1 MANET
6 LRTIEGRSVLRM
18 ERRLRHSAE
27 KVWRALTEP
36 EQLGRWFPA
45 SVNLQ
50 PRIGS
55 RVDYLMDGEPAGGG
69 EVLEFDPPRVF
80 AITWNGE
87 VLRWELLPADGGCL
101 LVMSH
106 TFDDRF
112 GAASFA
118 SGWTLCLDGM
128 EMVLDGKSID
138 IEPDTGSLHD
148 HFVELLGLNQGSAEQ
163 SPDGWSV
170 RFERQLTRPAE
181 VVWSHLPSEGTV
193 IERSEPKVLDCE
205 LPGGGRVRWELT
217 QGTGHGARLIL
228 TQSGLSSPDEALR
241 TWRHRLDELA
251 ADLLS
256 TPPAQRNDGPSEG
269 GAAGTR

>member
-18 ERRLRHSAE
+18 ERRLRHPAE

-36 EQLGRWFPA
+36 EQLVHWFPA
-45 SVNLQ
+45 SVDLQ

-55 RVDYLMDGEPAGGG
+55 TVEYQMDGEPAGDG
-69 EVLEFDPPRVF
+69 EVLEFDPPHVF

-112 GAASFA
+112 GAASFG
-118 SGWTLCLDGM
+118 SGWTLCLDAM
-128 EMVLDGKSID
+128 DLLLDDKPID
-138 IEPDTGSLHD
+138 VEPDTGVLHD
-148 HFVELLGLNQGSAEQ
+148 RFVELLGLNAGSAEQ
-163 SPDGWSV
+163 TPDGWVV

-181 VVWSHLPSEGTV
+181 TVWPHLPSECPVT
-193 IERSEPKVLDCE
+193 EQSEPKVLEYD
-205 LPGGGRVRWELT
+205 LSGGRVRWELT
-217 QGTGHGARLIL
+217 QGTGHGARLTL
-228 TQSGLSSPDEALR
+228 THSGLSTPDEALA
-241 TWRHRLDELA
+241 TWPNRLDDLA
-251 ADLLS
+251 AELLK
-256 TPPAQRNDGPSEG
+256 TPPKTP
-269 GAAGTR
+269 